1 MIKTLVA
8 VGFLALNA
16 YIYHWMAQEKV
27 ILPRESFAS
36 FPLEFGEWRCAEREY
51 ISAEIRRNLGAT
63 DYLIC
68 DYAREEEGKLDRV
81 GVYVGY
87 HATQIREEGG
97 GSGENSI
104 HPPAHC
110 LPGSGWDIIAN
121 RTVELDI
128 AGLPESDGHAKRLV
142 IAKGNGRQ
150 LVYYWYQSAG
160 RVIAEDWKK
169 IVYVGW
175 DRATRGRTDGSLVRF
190 TVPIIQGDEERAERA
205 FRELAPHVLADLG
218 RYVPV

>member
-16 YIYHWMAQEKV
+16 YIYNWMAKDAV
-27 ILPRESFAS
+27 IPPRDSFAS
-36 FPLEFGEWRCAEREY
+36 FPLEFDDWRCPSREY
-51 ISAEIRRNLGAT
+51 ISAEVLRNLGAT

-68 DYAREEEGKLDRV
+68 EYIRGQGDARV
-81 GVYVGY
+81 GLYIGY
-87 HATQIREEGG
+87 HATQVREEGG
-97 GSGENSI
+97 GSGENAI

-110 LPGSGWDIIAN
+110 LPGSGWDIIGN
-121 RTVELDI
+121 QTVLLDMP
-128 AGLPESDGHAKRLV
+128 GLPQPDGHAKRMI
-142 IAKGNGRQ
+142 IAKGDARQ

-190 TVPIIQGDEERAERA
+190 SVPIIRGDVEQAERA
-205 FRELAPHVLADLG
+205 FRDLAPRILSDLD